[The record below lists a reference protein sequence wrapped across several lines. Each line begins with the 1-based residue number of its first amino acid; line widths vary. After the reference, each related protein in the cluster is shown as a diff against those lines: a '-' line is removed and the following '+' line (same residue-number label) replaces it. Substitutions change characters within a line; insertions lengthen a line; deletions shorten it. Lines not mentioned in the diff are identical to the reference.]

1 MARRSSTKWNYG
13 YGIKRRS
20 SSSLFRMP
28 KTTTRRSSS
37 KTHNHASSYSSYRS
51 PSTSMEQNSGC
62 GVALGIIF
70 MIVFGALILWSF
82 TWPWESSKVNYWG
95 HVERTDW
102 SFFKWLFYPVTI
114 GGFLFGVFGLKI
126 SLNEQDKNQSQPI
139 TSSNNT
145 DNTASGADTQSNS
158 SPVSNTGI
166 GWQKPTDINIS
177 SRMSPDE
184 LRKRQ
189 WGLRDIYVERELRD
203 EAELIHNETK
213 KYSQDEMI
221 NGLTALAFDG
231 MTDYYTK
238 KQLAAIQSGMG
249 DNKQKVIGEI
259 LLLVSELDSYRGDSD
274 TSHRLLVH
282 VLDKI
287 KTQAKP
293 LIALAPDT
301 KLFDVRIN
309 DFISD
314 AELLIND
321 RKKGIRIDDSF
332 EALLHK

>member
-13 YGIKRRS
+13 YGIRRRS

-28 KTTTRRSSS
+28 KTSTRRSYS
-37 KTHNHASSYSSYRS
+37 KTRNHTSSYSSYRS
-51 PSTSMEQNSGC
+51 SSTSMEQNSGC
-62 GVALGIIF
+62 GVALGIII
-70 MIVFGALILWSF
+70 MIIFGALILWSF

-102 SFFKWLFYPVTI
+102 SFLKWIFYPVTV

-126 SLNEQDKNQSQPI
+126 SFDEKEKQSQSA
-139 TSSNNT
+139 TSTNNT
-145 DNTASGADTQSNS
+145 V
-158 SPVSNTGI
+158 SPVNYQANSPSPSNTGS
-166 GWQKPTDINIS
+166 GWHNSSVIDTS

-189 WGLRDIYVERELRD
+189 MGLSDIYVESKLRE
-203 EAELIHNETK
+203 EAALIHNETI
-213 KYSQDEMI
+213 KYSQEEMI
-221 NGLTALAFDG
+221 GALTALAFDG
-231 MTDYYTK
+231 LTDFYLK
-238 KQLAAIQSGMG
+238 KQLAAIQTALG
-249 DNKQKVIGEI
+249 DNKQKTIGAI

-293 LIALAPDT
+293 LLVLAPDT
-301 KLFDVRIN
+301 KLFDVGIN
-309 DFISD
+309 DFIND
-314 AELLIND
+314 AEILIKD
-321 RKKGIRIDDSF
+321 RMNGTRMDDSF